1 LEEYNRPF
9 SLDELRK
16 SLDKAHETAC
26 GIDDIHYQVLKHL
39 PESAIQT
46 LLDLMSDIWETGD
59 LPSIWKL
66 TNVIPIPKPGKNHSE
81 PSNYRPIAL
90 ISCVCKTMER
100 MINARLVWFL
110 ESNGLL
116 SNIQC
121 GFRQGRS
128 TLDHLVRFETFIRNA
143 FAKKEHV
150 VSIFFDLEKAYD
162 TTWKYDILTD
172 FFDMGLKGK
181 LPTFI
186 SNFLSDREFN
196 VRVNSTYSDIQEQE
210 MGVPQ
215 GSILSVT
222 LFSIKINS
230 LAKALNDNIEGSLY
244 VDDFLM
250 CYRGKYMNTIERQ
263 LQLCLI
269 KIEKWAM
276 ENGFKF
282 SSSKTVGMHFC
293 NKRGLLPDPELK
305 LYNSPIKIVPETKFL
320 GLIFDSKLTFLPH
333 IKMFK
338 NKSLKALNI

>member
-16 SLDKAHETAC
+16 SLDKAHDTAC
-26 GIDDIHYQVLKHL
+26 GPDDIHYQLLKHL
-39 PESAIQT
+39 PESALQV
-46 LLDLMSDIWETGD
+46 LLDLMNDIWETGD

-66 TNVIPIPKPGKNHSE
+66 ANVIPIPKPGKDHSE

-90 ISCVCKTMER
+90 TSCVCKTMER

-143 FAKKEHV
+143 FAKKEHA

-162 TTWKYDILTD
+162 TTWKYGILKD
-172 FFDMGLKGK
+172 LFDMGLKGK
-181 LPTFI
+181 LPNFI

-230 LAKALNDNIEGSLY
+230 LAKILNDNIEGSLY
-244 VDDFLM
+244 VDDFLI
-250 CYRGKYMNTIERQ
+250 CYRGKNMNNIERQ
-263 LQLCLI
+263 LQLCLN

-282 SSSKTVGMHFC
+282 SSSKTLGMHFC
-293 NKRGLLPDPELK
+293 NKRGLHPDPELK
-305 LYNSPIKIVPETKFL
+305 LYNSPIKIVSETKFL
-320 GLIFDSKLTFLPH
+320 GLLFDSKLTFLPH
-333 IKMFK
+333 IKMLK